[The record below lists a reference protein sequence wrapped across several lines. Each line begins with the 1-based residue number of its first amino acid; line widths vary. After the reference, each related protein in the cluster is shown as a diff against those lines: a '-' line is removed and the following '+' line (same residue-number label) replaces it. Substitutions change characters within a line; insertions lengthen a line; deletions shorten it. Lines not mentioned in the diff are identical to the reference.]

1 MTKTER
7 RKTINKLV
15 YIYAES
21 LGYEVDMSEI
31 DVNFI
36 PESGNMDDCIEY
48 RRSSHSVAA
57 YNWACAK
64 TLNDEKLI
72 ENYIDDMSV
81 LSDDKLAD
89 QMRVVQKRCDL

>member
-7 RKTINKLV
+7 NKTINKLV

-48 RRSSHSVAA
+48 RRSTHSVAA

-72 ENYIDDMSV
+72 EDYIDDVSV
-81 LSDDKLAD
+81 LGDDELAD
-89 QMRVVQKRCDL
+89 QMRVVQK

>member
-7 RKTINKLV
+7 NKTINKLV
-15 YIYAES
+15 YKYAES

-72 ENYIDDMSV
+72 ENYIDDVSV
-81 LSDDKLAD
+81 LSDDELAD
-89 QMRVVQKRCDL
+89 QMRVVQK

>member
-7 RKTINKLV
+7 NKTINKLV

>member
-7 RKTINKLV
+7 NKTINKLV
-15 YIYAES
+15 YKYAES

-31 DVNFI
+31 DVTFI
-36 PESGNMDDCIEY
+36 PESGRMDDCIEY

-64 TLNDEKLI
+64 TLDDEKLI
-72 ENYIDDMSV
+72 EDYINNIQ
-81 LSDDKLAD
+81 LHSDLEF
-89 QMRVVQKRCDL
+89 MR

>member
-7 RKTINKLV
+7 NKTINKLV

-21 LGYEVDMSEI
+21 LGYEVDITEI

-72 ENYIDDMSV
+72 ENYIDDVSV
-81 LSDDKLAD
+81 LSDDELAD
-89 QMRVVQKRCDL
+89 QMRVVQK

>member
-7 RKTINKLV
+7 NKTIDKLV
-15 YIYAES
+15 YKYAES

-31 DVNFI
+31 DVTFI
-36 PESGNMDDCIEY
+36 PESGRMDDCIEY

-64 TLNDEKLI
+64 TLEDEKLI
-72 ENYIDDMSV
+72 DDYINNIQLHSDLEFMRWWV
-81 LSDDKLAD
+81 L
-89 QMRVVQKRCDL
+89 

>member
-7 RKTINKLV
+7 NKTINKLV

-31 DVNFI
+31 DVTFI

-48 RRSSHSVAA
+48 RRSTHTVAA

-64 TLNDEKLI
+64 TLEDEKLI
-72 ENYIDDMSV
+72 DDYIDYITSFT
-81 LSDDKLAD
+81 DDAIELY
-89 QMRVVQKRCDL
+89 MRAVVFTTQK

>member
-7 RKTINKLV
+7 NKTIDKLV
-15 YIYAES
+15 YKYAES

-31 DVNFI
+31 DVTFI
-36 PESGNMDDCIEY
+36 PESGRMDDCIEY
-48 RRSSHSVAA
+48 RRSTHSVAA

-72 ENYIDDMSV
+72 EEYINNIQLHSD
-81 LSDDKLAD
+81 LSF
-89 QMRVVQKRCDL
+89 V

>member
-7 RKTINKLV
+7 NKTINKLV
-15 YIYAES
+15 YKYAES

-31 DVNFI
+31 DVTFI
-36 PESGNMDDCIEY
+36 PESGRMDDCIEY

-64 TLNDEKLI
+64 TLEDEKLI
-72 ENYIDDMSV
+72 DDYITNLQLHNDLAFMRWWV
-81 LSDDKLAD
+81 L
-89 QMRVVQKRCDL
+89 

>member
-7 RKTINKLV
+7 NKTINKLV
-15 YIYAES
+15 YKYAES

-89 QMRVVQKRCDL
+89 QMRAVQKRCDL

>member
-7 RKTINKLV
+7 NKTINKLV
-15 YIYAES
+15 YKYAES
-21 LGYEVDMSEI
+21 LGYEVDMTEI
-31 DVNFI
+31 DVTFI

-57 YNWACAK
+57 LNWACAK

-72 ENYIDDMSV
+72 EDYIDDVSV
-81 LSDDKLAD
+81 LGDDELAD
-89 QMRVVQKRCDL
+89 QMRVVQK

>member
-7 RKTINKLV
+7 KKTINKLV
-15 YIYAES
+15 YKYAES

-64 TLNDEKLI
+64 TLNDETLI
-72 ENYIDDMSV
+72 ETYIDYLTV
-81 LSDDKLAD
+81 LMDDELAEYICA
-89 QMRVVQKRCDL
+89 VQK

>member
-1 MTKTER
+1 
-7 RKTINKLV
+7 
-15 YIYAES
+15 
-21 LGYEVDMSEI
+21 
-31 DVNFI
+31 
-36 PESGNMDDCIEY
+36 MDDCIEY

-72 ENYIDDMSV
+72 EDYIDNVSV

-89 QMRVVQKRCDL
+89 QMRAVQK

>member
-7 RKTINKLV
+7 NKTINKLV
-15 YIYAES
+15 YKYAES

-31 DVNFI
+31 DVTFI
-36 PESGNMDDCIEY
+36 PESGRMDDCIEY

-64 TLNDEKLI
+64 TLEDEKLI
-72 ENYIDDMSV
+72 DDYITNIQLHSDLEFMRWWV
-81 LSDDKLAD
+81 L
-89 QMRVVQKRCDL
+89 

>member
-7 RKTINKLV
+7 NKTINKLV
-15 YIYAES
+15 YKYAES

-89 QMRVVQKRCDL
+89 QMRAVQK

>member
-7 RKTINKLV
+7 NKTINKLV

-48 RRSSHSVAA
+48 RRSTHSVAA

-72 ENYIDDMSV
+72 ETYVDYLTV
-81 LSDDKLAD
+81 LSDDELAEHICA
-89 QMRVVQKRCDL
+89 VQK

>member
-89 QMRVVQKRCDL
+89 QMRVVQK

>member
-7 RKTINKLV
+7 NKTIDKLV
-15 YIYAES
+15 YKYAES

-31 DVNFI
+31 DVTFI
-36 PESGNMDDCIEY
+36 PESGRMDDCIEY

-64 TLNDEKLI
+64 TLDDEKLI
-72 ENYIDDMSV
+72 EDYINNIQLHSDLEFMRWWV
-81 LSDDKLAD
+81 L
-89 QMRVVQKRCDL
+89 

>member
-7 RKTINKLV
+7 NKTINKLV
-15 YIYAES
+15 YKYAES

-31 DVNFI
+31 DVTFI
-36 PESGNMDDCIEY
+36 PESGRMDDCIEY

-64 TLNDEKLI
+64 TLEDEKLI
-72 ENYIDDMSV
+72 DDYITNLQLHNDLEFMRWWV
-81 LSDDKLAD
+81 L
-89 QMRVVQKRCDL
+89 